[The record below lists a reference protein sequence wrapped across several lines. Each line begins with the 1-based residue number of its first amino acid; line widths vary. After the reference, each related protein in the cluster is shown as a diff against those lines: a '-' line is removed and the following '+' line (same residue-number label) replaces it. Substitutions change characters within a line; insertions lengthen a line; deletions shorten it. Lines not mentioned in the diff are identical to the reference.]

1 MTLNI
6 LFFTITLRKREISL
20 EEEIHN
26 QTVEKLYEENRR
38 RVSSIMNQ
46 L

>member
-20 EEEIHN
+20 EEEMHN

-38 RVSSIMNQ
+38 RVNSIMNQ